1 LSNVLEIIPL
11 GGIGEFGM
19 NCTLLR
25 FGDEMIVVDAGMGFP
40 EESVYGVDV
49 SIPDF
54 EILEEFRDEITAVI
68 LTHGHEDHLGA
79 LPYILKKFNVPVYA
93 SRFTLGLAE
102 YKLDEHGI
110 LGDVML
116 HRVEPR
122 DVVTIGSFTIE
133 FIRASHSLIDC
144 FHLAIKTPVGTIIHT
159 GDYKV
164 DETPV
169 IGEPI
174 DLRSLRRYGQEGVL
188 ALLSDSTNATVPGR
202 TPSERAVIPA
212 FEEIFAEAKGRII
225 VAAFASS
232 IHRLQIVFDVAQQF
246 SRRVCVLGRSM
257 QKNIEIAERL
267 GYLDIHDGMLVGVK
281 ETKQL
286 DDSEIVFLVTGSQ
299 AEPRAALYQ
308 MATQMYKGL
317 TIEEGDTVVLSA
329 RIIPGNE
336 RAISKLIGFIYK
348 RGANIIEEKRRLI
361 HVSGH
366 ASQEDIRIMTEA
378 VRPKFVVPIHGEY
391 RMLFRH
397 KEFVKN
403 HLGYAEENIIL
414 IENGDVLELDGERAA
429 VVDHR
434 EIKRTFIDDS
444 GFEEIEFETV
454 RERKKMAYEGMI
466 TLIVNIN
473 SQTGELETPA
483 TIVAQG
489 VRGLDSSNGDPV
501 TTNGSRQ
508 LMKDAQR
515 VVAASIA
522 GASKKTFEDES
533 LLKEHV
539 RVELKRFIQKETG
552 AKPVIVPVIQQI

>member
-1 LSNVLEIIPL
+1 MASVLEIIPL

-19 NCTLLR
+19 NCMAVR
-25 FGDEMIVVDAGMGFP
+25 YEDEMLILDAGMGFP
-40 EESVYGVDV
+40 EESAYGVDV
-49 SIPDF
+49 SVPSF
-54 EILEEFRDEITAVI
+54 EFLEEYRDNIIAVV

-79 LPYILKKFNVPVYA
+79 LPYFLMRFNVPVYC
-93 SRFTLGLAE
+93 SHFTAGLAE
-102 YKLDEHGI
+102 SKLDEHDLLDDTLI
-110 LGDVML
+110 

-122 DVVTIGSFTIE
+122 DQVQLGAFLVE
-133 FIRASHSLIDC
+133 FIRVSHSLVDC
-144 FHLAIKTPVGTIIHT
+144 FSLAITSPVGTIIHT

-174 DLRSLRRYGQEGVL
+174 DLRTLRRYGQEGVL

-212 FEEIFAEAKGRII
+212 FEEIFAEARGRII

-232 IHRLQIVFDVAQQF
+232 IHRLQIVLDVAQQF
-246 SRRVCVLGRSM
+246 DRKVCVLGRSM
-257 QKNIEIAERL
+257 QKNVEIADRL
-267 GYLDIHDGMLVGVK
+267 GYLDIHDGMLVSIND
-281 ETKQL
+281 TKL
-286 DDSEIVFLVTGSQ
+286 MADNEVVFLVTGSQ

-308 MATQMYKGL
+308 MATQVYKGV
-317 TIEEGDTVVLSA
+317 TIEESDTVILSA

-336 RAISKLIGFIYK
+336 RAISKLIGFMYK

-403 HLGYAEENIIL
+403 HMGVPEANIIL

-429 VVDHR
+429 VIDRR

-444 GFEEIEFETV
+444 GFEEIDYETV
-454 RERKKMAYEGMI
+454 RERKQIAYDGVV
-466 TLIVNIN
+466 TLIITIN
-473 SQTGELETPA
+473 E
-483 TIVAQG
+483 
-489 VRGLDSSNGDPV
+489 
-501 TTNGSRQ
+501 
-508 LMKDAQR
+508 
-515 VVAASIA
+515 
-522 GASKKTFEDES
+522 
-533 LLKEHV
+533 
-539 RVELKRFIQKETG
+539 ETG
-552 AKPVIVPVIQQI
+552 AMEAPPEIV